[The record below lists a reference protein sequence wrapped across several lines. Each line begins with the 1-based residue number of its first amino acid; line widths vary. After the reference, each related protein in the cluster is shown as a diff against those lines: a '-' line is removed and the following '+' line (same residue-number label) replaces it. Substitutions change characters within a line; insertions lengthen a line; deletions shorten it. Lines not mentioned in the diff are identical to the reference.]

1 MKIKNRWEDLTFN
14 EVLQIQQ
21 IISADINETY
31 KVSNIIAVLAG
42 VENDDVENLP
52 INQFTSL
59 AGEIEFLNTPI
70 PKVKHQDFYT
80 VNGNEYKLAANITEI
95 STAQY
100 IDYQAYMKEENPDL
114 ARITTVF
121 FIPKGHKYNDGYDV
135 EEVYRD
141 VSDMKYID
149 IEAIAFFLRKQFAL
163 YTMITADSLRHQM
176 KKKKMSKKEIK
187 ELQSMIL
194 HLDNMAL
201 SLL

>member
-1 MKIKNRWEDLTFN
+1 MKNRWEDLTFN

-21 IISADINETY
+21 ILSADINETY
-31 KVSNIIAVLAG
+31 KASNIIAVLAG
-42 VENDDVENLP
+42 VENDVIENLP

-59 AGEIEFLNTPI
+59 ANRLEFLSTPI
-70 PKVKHQDFYT
+70 PKVKHQDSYT

-100 IDYQAYMKEENPDL
+100 IDYQTYMKEEIPDL
-114 ARITTVF
+114 ARVTTVF

-163 YTMITADSLRHQM
+163 YTMITADSLKHQM

-187 ELQSMIL
+187 ELKSMIR